1 MALKRVAFASAT
13 AAVLGAALL
22 QSGIFQ
28 TAQAAPSPPQPC
40 GTLDLTSPLTQHC
53 FPADGE
59 AFTSFPTLS
68 E

>member
-1 MALKRVAFASAT
+1 MALRKVAFLSAT

-22 QSGIFQ
+22 QTNMFQ
-28 TAQAAPSPPQPC
+28 TAEAAPSPPQPC

-59 AFTSFPTLS
+59 I
-68 E
+68 